1 MTTKGKLIMS
11 KQIFQ
16 LLNEA
21 IDNEELNGSVITA
34 QPERNKRP
42 SGATKWTFADWFG
55 ADLTGKIYKGSITIS
70 EKDTITSLEGA
81 PEEVIGGFYVFDQ
94 PLGTLKHLPK
104 KISDDLNISHN
115 ELTSLEGCPEEIGGY
130 FDCSGNKIKSLKGGP
145 KKIGAGETYDCKN
158 NPLLRSLEG
167 LPEGI
172 KADKVLAD
180 PFKLAD
186 KFGKRN
192 IPVNTLKKMFKELE
206 HVQSVLKSYGYIDL
220 YNKLLDVT
228 GYIEL
233 GVNNDEDGE
242 EEGYSRVDHV
252 VISK

>member
-1 MTTKGKLIMS
+1 MDKKISKL
-11 KQIFQ
+11 
-16 LLNEA
+16 LTEA
-21 IDNEELNGSVITA
+21 IDNEKVSGDVVTV

-55 ADLTGKIYKGSITIS
+55 ADLTGKVYKGSITIS

-145 KKIGAGETYDCKN
+145 KKIGAGETYNCAN
-158 NPLLRSLEG
+158 NPNLRSLDG

-172 KADKVLAD
+172 KADTVVAD

-206 HVQSVLKSYGYIDL
+206 HVQSVLKSYGYIKFYD
-220 YNKLLDVT
+220 KLFDVT
-228 GYIEL
+228 SSIEL
-233 GVNNDEDGE
+233 GVNNDKDDEE